1 MARKISRENRPG
13 ATAPREESV
22 RGLGA
27 SVGEAIDERQPD
39 QQQAAPQEQSL
50 EEAIGRATATERA
63 PNSSER
69 FSFWL
74 KPGNMINPFDIV
86 AAKQGLDGSMT
97 YGLVTNIH
105 HSTDA
110 PSHLSNYIAN
120 DFGELTAEP
129 NTPRQGTNVADVSVL
144 ANTKETYMPV
154 QNEALV
160 WFADENGIHAG
171 LGIDTMKRKE
181 QERRIPICVPAGLI
195 EMSNGTEAVAYL
207 DKEYVLGPEGAHVN
221 ISGIS
226 GLATKT
232 SYIMFLIQSILQTMD
247 KRVAGQQDRV
257 RSSDVAVVL
266 VNVKYND
273 LLAIDEPPD
282 GGLPPDQIE
291 LWRRLGLEPKPFSNV
306 TYLLPAGK
314 DSKRDPGRAN
324 CYPPQPDLMKSKIY
338 AYELR
343 DCVDKL
349 DAMFADIPD
358 EYGVL
363 DAIIGITREG
373 LEENRREWQNVR
385 TWQDLI
391 NNSPLT
397 QWAAGQGH
405 APGALQPR
413 SIQRFFRYL
422 RKAVYHRTTG
432 LFVDRRNQ
440 AWVTVRDVLSRI
452 QGGHTYVVDI
462 AKLHDNEQMLVF
474 GDVVRTIYGVFSGAG
489 EMGMDLGDFDD
500 QDYEPPKRAIIFVDE
515 LNKYAPS
522 ERGKKSPILEDLLEI
537 SERGRSLGVILMSAQ
552 QFASAV
558 HDRIIGNAA
567 TKVFGRTA
575 PTELSQSNYRFLN
588 DDVKMHLTRLDKG
601 DLVVTHPI
609 YRQPIKIRFPR
620 PAYKQ
625 HR

>member
-1 MARKISRENRPG
+1 MTQRRTTPSKPVADHVDILP
-13 ATAPREESV
+13 
-22 RGLGA
+22 
-27 SVGEAIDERQPD
+27 ERQASATEEP
-39 QQQAAPQEQSL
+39 QTSAAPQVSAPMTPDT
-50 EEAIGRATATERA
+50 AIGRATATERA
-63 PNSSER
+63 PNSSEQ

-74 KPGNMINPFDIV
+74 RPGQMINPFDIV
-86 AAKQGLDGSMT
+86 AAQQALNDSMT
-97 YGLVTNIH
+97 YGLVTNIR

-120 DFGELTAEP
+120 DFGELTDEP
-129 NTPRQGTNVADVSVL
+129 NTPRQGTNVAEVSVL
-144 ANTKETYMPV
+144 ANTKDTYMPV
-154 QNEALV
+154 QNEALI
-160 WFADENGIHAG
+160 WFADEDGIHAG

-181 QERRIPICVPAGLI
+181 QERGVPICVPAGLI

-247 KRVAGQQDRV
+247 KPIRGQHDRV

-273 LLAIDEPPD
+273 LLAIDEQPD
-282 GGLPPDQIE
+282 GGLPPEQIA
-291 LWRRLGLEPKPFSNV
+291 LWNRLGLQPQPFSNV
-306 TYLLPAGK
+306 VYLLPAGK
-314 DSKRDPGRAN
+314 DSQHDPGRAN
-324 CYPPQPDLMKSKIY
+324 CYPPQPDLLKSKIY

-343 DCVDKL
+343 DCVDNL
-349 DAMFADIPD
+349 DAMFAEVPD

-363 DAIIGITREG
+363 DAIIGIVRDG
-373 LEENRREWQNVR
+373 LESNHQDWQRVK

-391 NNSPLT
+391 YNSPLT
-397 QWAAGQGH
+397 RWARGQGQ
-405 APGALQPR
+405 APGAIQPR

-432 LFVDRRNQ
+432 LFVDRRN
-440 AWVTVRDVLSRI
+440 AHWVTVREVLCRI
-452 QGGHTYVVDI
+452 RGGHTYVVDI

-474 GDVVRTIYGVFSGAG
+474 GDIVRTIYSVFSGAG
-489 EMGMDLGDFDD
+489 EMGMDLAQFDEEN
-500 QDYEPPKRAIIFVDE
+500 YEPPKRVIIFVDE
-515 LNKYAPS
+515 LNKYAPA

-537 SERGRSLGVILMSAQ
+537 SERGRSLGVVLMSAQ

-575 PTELSQSNYRFLN
+575 PTELSHSNYRFLN
-588 DDVKMHLTRLDKG
+588 DDVKMHLTRLNKG
-601 DLVVTHPI
+601 DLVLTHPI
-609 YRQPIKIRFPR
+609 YRQPIKIKFPR
-620 PAYKQ
+620 PVYKQ
-625 HR
+625 GPA

>member
-1 MARKISRENRPG
+1 MTEMEQEKNKSETSVEKTEVSDSNEERAARSANENIPV
-13 ATAPREESV
+13 E
-22 RGLGA
+22 
-27 SVGEAIDERQPD
+27 QP
-39 QQQAAPQEQSL
+39 PEN
-50 EEAIGRATATERA
+50 AIGRATATERT

-74 KPGNMINPFDIV
+74 KPGLSINPFDIT
-86 AAKQGLDGSMT
+86 AAKQSMDESVT

-120 DFGELTAEP
+120 DFGELVAEP

-144 ANTKETYMPV
+144 ANTKDTYMPV

-160 WFADENGIHAG
+160 WFADEDGIHAG

-181 QERRIPICVPAGLI
+181 QRRQVPICVPAGLI
-195 EMSNGTEAVAYL
+195 EMSNGTEAVALL
-207 DKEYVLGPEGAHVN
+207 DKEYVLGPEGAHIN

-247 KRVAGQQDRV
+247 RQIDGSQAAV

-266 VNVKYND
+266 INVKYND
-273 LLAIDEPPD
+273 LLAIDEAPE
-282 GGLPPDQIE
+282 GGLESDQIA
-291 LWRRLGLEPKPFSNV
+291 LWRRLGLEPKPFDNV
-306 TYLLPAGK
+306 TYLLPAGT
-314 DSKRDPGRAN
+314 DSQRDPGRAN
-324 CYPPQPDLMKSKIY
+324 CYPPQPDLIKTKIY

-349 DAMFADIPD
+349 DAMLADVPD

-373 LEENRREWQNVR
+373 LEGNQGDWQNVR
-385 TWQDLI
+385 TWNDLI
-391 NNSPLT
+391 YNSPLT
-397 QWAAGQGH
+397 KWANNESP

-422 RKAVYHRTTG
+422 RKTIQHRTTG
-432 LFVDRRNQ
+432 LFVDQKSQN
-440 AWVTVRDVLSRI
+440 WITVRDVMNRI
-452 QGGHTYVVDI
+452 KGGHTYVVDI

-474 GDVVRTIYGVFSGAG
+474 GDVVRTIYSVFSGAG
-489 EMGMDLGDFDD
+489 EMGMDLGQFDE
-500 QDYEPPKRAIIFVDE
+500 QDYTPPKKVIIFVDE

-537 SERGRSLGVILMSAQ
+537 SERGRSLGVVLTSAQ

-575 PTELSQSNYRFLN
+575 PTELSQSNYRFLK
-588 DDVKMHLTRLDKG
+588 DDVKMHLTRLDQG

-609 YRQPIKIRFPR
+609 YRQPIKIKFPR

-625 HR
+625 YR

>member
-1 MARKISRENRPG
+1 
-13 ATAPREESV
+13 
-22 RGLGA
+22 
-27 SVGEAIDERQPD
+27 
-39 QQQAAPQEQSL
+39 
-50 EEAIGRATATERA
+50 
-63 PNSSER
+63 
-69 FSFWL
+69 
-74 KPGNMINPFDIV
+74 MINPFDIV
-86 AAKQGLDGSMT
+86 AAKQGLDGSTT
-97 YGLVTNIH
+97 YGLITNIH

-120 DFGELTAEP
+120 DFGELISEP

-144 ANTKETYMPV
+144 ANTAETYMPV

-181 QERRIPICVPAGLI
+181 QERRVPICVPAGLI
-195 EMSNGTEAVAYL
+195 EMSNGTQAVAYL

-232 SYIMFLIQSILQTMD
+232 SYVMFLIQSILQTMD
-247 KRVAGQQDRV
+247 KRVNGKQDRV

-282 GGLPPDQIE
+282 GGLPPDQIA
-291 LWRRLGLEPKPFSNV
+291 LWRRLGLEPQPFSNV

-314 DSKRDPGRAN
+314 DSQRDPARAN
-324 CYPPQPDLMKSKIY
+324 CYPLGPGQPQPDLLKSKIF

-343 DCVDKL
+343 DCLDKL
-349 DAMFADIPD
+349 DTLLTDVPD
-358 EYGVL
+358 EYGTL
-363 DAIIGITREG
+363 AAIMDGIREG
-373 LEENRREWQNVR
+373 LLSGKNGWEKVKTWKDLRWKSPATEWMDGKQKPPGNVPA
-385 TWQDLI
+385 
-391 NNSPLT
+391 NSV
-397 QWAAGQGH
+397 G
-405 APGALQPR
+405 
-413 SIQRFFRYL
+413 RFFRYL
-422 RKAVYHRTTG
+422 NRVVQQRSSGVFVETRHNNWTT
-432 LFVDRRNQ
+432 VSS
-440 AWVTVRDVLSRI
+440 VLSRI

-489 EMGMDLGDFDD
+489 EMGMDLGDFDE
-500 QDYEPPKRAIIFVDE
+500 QDYEPPKKVIIFVDE

-522 ERGKKSPILEDLLEI
+522 DRGKKSPILEDLLEI
-537 SERGRSLGVILMSAQ
+537 SERGRSLGVVLMSAQ

-558 HDRIIGNAA
+558 HDRITGNAA
-567 TKVFGRTA
+567 TKVLGRTA
-575 PTELSQSNYRFLN
+575 PTELTQSSYRFLN

-609 YRQPIKIRFPR
+609 YRQPIKITFPR

>member
-1 MARKISRENRPG
+1 MGKEKEYSGIAPKSEGTEQVQPTVEEPDGNDTVVESPRVL
-13 ATAPREESV
+13 TA
-22 RGLGA
+22 
-27 SVGEAIDERQPD
+27 
-39 QQQAAPQEQSL
+39 
-50 EEAIGRATATERA
+50 EEAVGRATATERMS
-63 PNSSER
+63 NSSEK

-74 KPGNMINPFDIV
+74 KPGQMINPFDIV
-86 AAKQGLDGSMT
+86 AARQGLDGSMT
-97 YGLVTNIH
+97 YGLVTNIR

-110 PSHLSNYIAN
+110 PSHLSNFIAN
-120 DFGELTAEP
+120 DFGELTEEP
-129 NTPRQGTNVADVSVL
+129 NTPRQGTNVAEVSVL
-144 ANTKETYMPV
+144 ANTADTYMPI

-160 WFADENGIHAG
+160 WFADEDGIHAG

-181 QERRIPICVPAGLI
+181 QERHVPICVPAGLI
-195 EMSNGTEAVAYL
+195 QMSNGTEAIAFL

-247 KRVAGQQDRV
+247 KKVDGKQAAV
-257 RSSDVAVVL
+257 RSGDVAVVL

-273 LLAIDEPPD
+273 LLAIDKDPED
-282 GGLPPDQIE
+282 GLDPEQSD
-291 LWRRLGLEPKPFSNV
+291 LWRRLGLEPQPFKNV

-314 DSKRDPGRAN
+314 ESLHDPSRAN
-324 CYPPQPDLMKSKIY
+324 CYPPQPGLMKTKIY

-343 DCVDKL
+343 DCADKL
-349 DAMFADIPD
+349 DAMMSGIPD

-363 DAIIGITREG
+363 DAIIGIVREA
-373 LEENRREWQNVR
+373 LEENRGDWQQVQ
-385 TWQDLI
+385 TWDDLI

-397 QWAAGQGH
+397 KWAKGEGH
-405 APGALQPR
+405 APGAIQPR

-422 RKAVYHRTTG
+422 RKTVRHRTTG

-440 AWVTVRDVLSRI
+440 SWVTVRDVLSRI

-474 GDVVRTIYGVFSGAG
+474 GDVVRTIYQVFSGAG
-489 EMGMDLGDFDD
+489 EMGLDLGDFDD
-500 QDYEPPKRAIIFVDE
+500 QDYEPPKKVIIFVDE

-537 SERGRSLGVILMSAQ
+537 SERGRSLGVILLSAQ
-552 QFASAV
+552 QFSSAV

-601 DLVVTHPI
+601 ELVVTHPI
-609 YRQPIKIRFPR
+609 YRQPIKIKFPW

-625 HR
+625 YR

>member
-1 MARKISRENRPG
+1 MAEKNTSKRNPPAASESAGLIETPVVESALDEAANEQQGPEN
-13 ATAPREESV
+13 
-22 RGLGA
+22 
-27 SVGEAIDERQPD
+27 
-39 QQQAAPQEQSL
+39 
-50 EEAIGRATATERA
+50 AIGRATATERA

-74 KPGNMINPFDIV
+74 RPGNMINPFDIV
-86 AAKQGLDGSMT
+86 AARQGLDDSMT

-129 NTPRQGTNVADVSVL
+129 NTPRQGTNVADVSIL

-181 QERRIPICVPAGLI
+181 QERRVPICVPAGLI
-195 EMSNGTEAVAYL
+195 EMSNGTQAVAYL

-247 KRVAGQQDRV
+247 KRIDGQQDRV

-273 LLAIDEPPD
+273 LLAIDEAPA
-282 GGLPPDQIE
+282 GGLSPDQIA
-291 LWRRLGLEPKPFSNV
+291 LWRRLGLEPQPFGNV
-306 TYLLPAGK
+306 MYLLPAGK
-314 DSKRDPGRAN
+314 DSQRDPSRAN
-324 CYPPQPDLMKSKIY
+324 CYAPQPDLLKSKIF

-349 DAMFADIPD
+349 DAMLADIPD

-363 DAIIGITREG
+363 DAIVGIVREG
-373 LEENRREWQNVR
+373 LEGNQRDWQTVR
-385 TWQDLI
+385 TWRDLI
-391 NNSPLT
+391 DNSPLT
-397 QWAAGQGH
+397 RWAGGQAQ

-440 AWVTVRDVLSRI
+440 SWVTVRDVLNRI

-489 EMGMDLGDFDD
+489 ELGMDLGDFDEEN
-500 QDYEPPKRAIIFVDE
+500 YEPPKRVIIFVDE

-537 SERGRSLGVILMSAQ
+537 SERGRSLGVVLMSAQ

-575 PTELSQSNYRFLN
+575 PTELTQSNYRFLN

-601 DLVVTHPI
+601 DLVATHPI
-609 YRQPIKIRFPR
+609 YRQPIKIKFPR

>member
-1 MARKISRENRPG
+1 MKHEKSQSASAADRVTISDSAEKQIAEPTVNN
-13 ATAPREESV
+13 TSTNQSEDS
-22 RGLGA
+22 L
-27 SVGEAIDERQPD
+27 
-39 QQQAAPQEQSL
+39 EQSSKN
-50 EEAIGRATATERA
+50 AIGRATATERT

-74 KPGNMINPFDIV
+74 RPGLSINPFDIT
-86 AAKQGLDGSMT
+86 AAKQSLDESIT

-120 DFGELTAEP
+120 DFGELVDEP

-144 ANTKETYMPV
+144 ANTKNTYMPI

-160 WFADENGIHAG
+160 WFANEDGIHVG
-171 LGIDTMKRKE
+171 LGIDAMKRKE
-181 QERRIPICVPAGLI
+181 QECQAPICVPAGLI
-195 EMSNGTEAVAYL
+195 EMSNGTEAVALL
-207 DKEYVLGPEGAHVN
+207 DKEYILGPEGAHVN

-247 KRVAGQQDRV
+247 KKIDGGQAAV

-266 VNVKYND
+266 INVKYND
-273 LLAIDEPPD
+273 LLAIDEAPEND
-282 GGLPPDQIE
+282 LEPDQLA
-291 LWRRLGLEPKPFSNV
+291 LWNRLGLKPQPFSNV
-306 TYLLPAGK
+306 TYLLPAGT
-314 DSKRDPGRAN
+314 DSQRDPKRAN
-324 CYPPQPDLMKSKIY
+324 CYQPQPNSSKTQIY

-343 DCVDKL
+343 DCTDKL
-349 DAMFADIPD
+349 EAMLADVPD
-358 EYGVL
+358 ESGVL
-363 DAIIGITREG
+363 DTIIGIARNG
-373 LEENRREWQNVR
+373 LEGNHTDWQRVQ
-385 TWQDLI
+385 TWDDLI
-391 NNSPLT
+391 SRSPLT
-397 QWAAGQGH
+397 KWASGKED
-405 APGALQPR
+405 APGALQAR
-413 SIQRFFRYL
+413 SIQRFFRYV
-422 RKAVYHRTTG
+422 RKAVRHRTTG
-432 LFVDRRNQ
+432 LFVNRKNQ
-440 AWVTVRDVLSRI
+440 SWVTVRDVLNRI
-452 QGGHTYVVDI
+452 KGGHTYVVDI

-474 GDVVRTIYGVFSGAG
+474 GDVVRTIYSVFSGAG
-489 EMGMDLGDFDD
+489 EMGMDLGQFDEV
-500 QDYEPPKRAIIFVDE
+500 DYTPPKKVIIFVDE

-537 SERGRSLGVILMSAQ
+537 SERGRSLGVVLTSAQ
-552 QFASAV
+552 QFASVV

-575 PTELSQSNYRFLN
+575 PTELGQPSYRFLK

-609 YRQPIKIRFPR
+609 YRQPIKIKFPR

>member
-1 MARKISRENRPG
+1 MAEIGHEKNKSERNAEKQE
-13 ATAPREESV
+13 V
-22 RGLGA
+22 LGG
-27 SVGEAIDERQPD
+27 GEAQIPEPVSDDVSARQHTD
-39 QQQAAPQEQSL
+39 SL
-50 EEAIGRATATERA
+50 ERPQKEAIGRATATERTT
-63 PNSSER
+63 NSSER

-74 KPGNMINPFDIV
+74 KPGLLINPFDITT
-86 AAKQGLDGSMT
+86 AKQGLDGSVT

-120 DFGELTAEP
+120 DFGELTGEP

-144 ANTKETYMPV
+144 ANSKDTYMPV

-160 WFADENGIHAG
+160 WFADENGIHVG

-181 QERRIPICVPAGLI
+181 QERRVPICIPAGLI
-195 EMSNGTEAVAYL
+195 EMSNGTEAVAFL

-247 KRVAGQQDRV
+247 KQVEGRQAAV
-257 RSSDVAVVL
+257 RSGDVAVVL

-273 LLAIDEPPD
+273 LLAIDEAPD
-282 GGLPPDQIE
+282 GSLAPDQLA
-291 LWRRLGLEPKPFSNV
+291 LWRRLGLEPQPFRNV

-314 DSKRDPGRAN
+314 DSQRDPGRAN
-324 CYPPQPDLMKSKIY
+324 CYPPQPDLIKTKIY

-349 DAMFADIPD
+349 DAMLADIPD

-363 DAIIGITREG
+363 DSIIGITREG
-373 LEENRREWQNVR
+373 LEGNNRDWQNVR
-385 TWQDLI
+385 TWNDLI
-391 NNSPLT
+391 NNSPLSK
-397 QWAAGQGH
+397 WATGQAP

-413 SIQRFFRYL
+413 SIHRFFRYV
-422 RKAVYHRTTG
+422 RKTVRHRTTG
-432 LFVDRRNQ
+432 LFVDQRNQ
-440 AWVTVRDVLSRI
+440 NWVTVRDVLNRI
-452 QGGHTYVVDI
+452 QGGHTYVIDI

-489 EMGMDLGDFDD
+489 EMGMDLGRFDEE
-500 QDYEPPKRAIIFVDE
+500 DYEPPKRVIIFVDE

-522 ERGKKSPILEDLLEI
+522 ERGKRSPISEDLLEI
-537 SERGRSLGVILMSAQ
+537 SERGRSLGVVLTSAQ

-575 PTELSQSNYRFLN
+575 PTELSQSNYRFLK

-609 YRQPIKIRFPR
+609 YRQPIKIKFPR

>member
-1 MARKISRENRPG
+1 MAEMEHVKTKSEAAAEVTEILGGVGGEPAEPVS
-13 ATAPREESV
+13 EEGSTNP
-22 RGLGA
+22 
-27 SVGEAIDERQPD
+27 STD
-39 QQQAAPQEQSL
+39 SL
-50 EEAIGRATATERA
+50 EQPVENAIGRATATERIS
-63 PNSSER
+63 NSSER

-74 KPGNMINPFDIV
+74 KPGLSINPFDIT
-86 AAKQGLDGSMT
+86 AARQDLDGSVT

-120 DFGELTAEP
+120 DFGELIDEP

-144 ANTKETYMPV
+144 ANTKDTYMPV

-160 WFADENGIHAG
+160 WFADENGIHVG
-171 LGIDTMKRKE
+171 LGIDTMKHKE
-181 QERRIPICVPAGLI
+181 QERRVPICVPAGLI
-195 EMSNGTEAVAYL
+195 EMSNGTEAVALL
-207 DKEYVLGPEGAHVN
+207 DKEYVLGPEGAHIN

-247 KRVAGQQDRV
+247 KRIDGDQASV

-273 LLAIDEPPD
+273 LLAIDEAPE
-282 GGLPPDQIE
+282 GGLEPNQLA
-291 LWRRLGLEPKPFSNV
+291 LWRRLGLEPQPFSNV

-314 DSKRDPGRAN
+314 DSERDPGRAN
-324 CYPPQPDLMKSKIY
+324 CYTPQPELIKTKIY

-349 DAMFADIPD
+349 DAMLADVPD

-373 LEENRREWQNVR
+373 IEGNRRDWQNVR
-385 TWQDLI
+385 TWNDLI

-397 QWAAGQGH
+397 RWANGLEA
-405 APGALQPR
+405 APGALQAR

-422 RKAVYHRTTG
+422 RKTVQHRTTG
-432 LFVDRRNQ
+432 LFVNQRNQ
-440 AWVTVRDVLSRI
+440 NWVTVRDVLSRI
-452 QGGHTYVVDI
+452 KGGHTYVVDI

-489 EMGMDLGDFDD
+489 EMGMDLGQFDEG
-500 QDYEPPKRAIIFVDE
+500 DYEPPKKVIIFVDE

-537 SERGRSLGVILMSAQ
+537 SERGRSLGVVLTSAQ

-575 PTELSQSNYRFLN
+575 PTELTQSNYRFLK

-609 YRQPIKIRFPR
+609 YRQPIKIKFPR

>member
-1 MARKISRENRPG
+1 M
-13 ATAPREESV
+13 T
-22 RGLGA
+22 
-27 SVGEAIDERQPD
+27 
-39 QQQAAPQEQSL
+39 
-50 EEAIGRATATERA
+50 
-63 PNSSER
+63 
-69 FSFWL
+69 
-74 KPGNMINPFDIV
+74 NPFDIV
-86 AAKQGLDGSMT
+86 AAKQGLDDSMT

-120 DFGELTAEP
+120 DFGELTDEP
-129 NTPRQGTNVADVSVL
+129 NTPRQGTNVAEVSVL

-181 QERRIPICVPAGLI
+181 QECRVPICIPAGLI
-195 EMSNGTEAVAYL
+195 EMSNGTKAVAYL
-207 DKEYVLGPEGAHVN
+207 DKEYVLGPDGAHVN

-247 KRVAGQQDRV
+247 RRVDGRHDRV

-266 VNVKYND
+266 INVKYND
-273 LLAIDEPPD
+273 LLAIDEAPE
-282 GGLPPDQIE
+282 GGLASDQIA
-291 LWRRLGLEPKPFSNV
+291 LWRRVGLEPQPFKNV

-314 DSKRDPGRAN
+314 DSQREPSRAN
-324 CYPPQPDLMKSKIY
+324 CYTPQPELVKSKIF

-349 DAMFADIPD
+349 DAMLADVPD

-363 DAIIGITREG
+363 DTIVGIVREG
-373 LEENRREWQNVR
+373 LEGKQPEWQNVR
-385 TWQDLI
+385 TWHDLI

-397 QWAAGQGH
+397 RWPKRQEQAQG
-405 APGALQPR
+405 AIQSR
-413 SIQRFFRYL
+413 SIERYFRYL
-422 RKAVYHRTTG
+422 RKAVYQRTTG
-432 LFVDRRNQ
+432 LFVDRRHQ
-440 AWVTVRDVLSRI
+440 SWVTVRDVLSRI
-452 QGGHTYVVDI
+452 QGGNTYVVDI
-462 AKLHDNEQMLVF
+462 AKLHDNEQMLLF

-489 EMGMDLGDFDD
+489 ELEMDLGDFDEEN
-500 QDYEPPKRAIIFVDE
+500 YEPPKRVIIFVDE

-522 ERGKKSPILEDLLEI
+522 ERGRKSPILEDLLEI
-537 SERGRSLGVILMSAQ
+537 GERGRSLGVVLMSAQ

-575 PTELSQSNYRFLN
+575 PTELTQSSYHFLN

-601 DLVVTHPI
+601 DLLVTHPI
-609 YRQPIKIRFPR
+609 YRQPMKIKFPR
-620 PAYKQ
+620 PALSNTDDLSAPGETGVAELGST
-625 HR
+625 

>member
-1 MARKISRENRPG
+1 MAEVEHEKNKLEDIVTNKEITDG
-13 ATAPREESV
+13 DEGEIIESADEDV
-22 RGLGA
+22 
-27 SVGEAIDERQPD
+27 EA
-39 QQQAAPQEQSL
+39 QQLSDSLEQHP
-50 EEAIGRATATERA
+50 EEAIGRATATERTS
-63 PNSSER
+63 NSSER

-74 KPGNMINPFDIV
+74 KPGLLINPFDIT
-86 AAKQGLDGSMT
+86 AAAQGLDESVT

-120 DFGELTAEP
+120 DFGELTGEP

-144 ANTKETYMPV
+144 ANTKDTYMPV

-160 WFADENGIHAG
+160 WFADEKGIHVG

-181 QERRIPICVPAGLI
+181 QERGVPICVPAGLI
-195 EMSNGTEAVAYL
+195 EMSNGTEAVAFL
-207 DKEYVLGPEGAHVN
+207 DNEYVLGPEGAHVN

-247 KRVAGQQDRV
+247 KKIDGQQAQV

-273 LLAIDEPPD
+273 LLAIDEAPG
-282 GGLPPDQIE
+282 GGLEPEQLE
-291 LWRRLGLEPKPFSNV
+291 LWRNLGLEPQPFKNV

-314 DSKRDPGRAN
+314 DSQRDPGRAN
-324 CYPPQPDLMKSKIY
+324 CYPPQPDLIKTKIY

-343 DCVDKL
+343 DCMDKL
-349 DAMFADIPD
+349 DAMLSDVPD

-363 DAIIGITREG
+363 DSIIEITREG
-373 LEENRREWQNVR
+373 LEGNDTSWQNVR
-385 TWQDLI
+385 TWSDLI
-391 NNSPLT
+391 NHSPLT
-397 QWAAGQGH
+397 KWANSEER

-413 SIQRFFRYL
+413 SFQRFFRYL
-422 RKAVYHRTTG
+422 RKVVWHRTTG
-432 LFVDRRNQ
+432 LFVNQRNQ
-440 AWVTVRDVLSRI
+440 NWFTVSDVLSRI
-452 QGGHTYVVDI
+452 KGGHTYVVDI

-474 GDVVRTIYGVFSGAG
+474 GDIVRTIYGVFSGAG
-489 EMGMDLGDFDD
+489 EMGMELGQFDEE
-500 QDYEPPKRAIIFVDE
+500 DYEPPKKVIIFVDE
-515 LNKYAPS
+515 LNKYAPA
-522 ERGKKSPILEDLLEI
+522 ERGKRSPILEDLLEI
-537 SERGRSLGVILMSAQ
+537 SERGRSLGVVLTSAQ

-575 PTELSQSNYRFLN
+575 PTELSQSNYRFLK

-601 DLVVTHPI
+601 ELVVTHPI
-609 YRQPIKIRFPR
+609 YRQPIKIKFPR

-625 HR
+625 LR

>member
-1 MARKISRENRPG
+1 MAQ
-13 ATAPREESV
+13 
-22 RGLGA
+22 
-27 SVGEAIDERQPD
+27 RQPNHE
-39 QQQAAPQEQSL
+39 QAVADRVESPPVEQAKVAEQAKDAPAPDAGNQMTPAT
-50 EEAIGRATATERA
+50 AIGRATATERV
-63 PNSSER
+63 PNSSEL

-74 KPGNMINPFDIV
+74 RPGQMINPFDIV
-86 AAKQGLDGSMT
+86 AAKQALDESMT
-97 YGLVTNIH
+97 YGLVTNIR

-129 NTPRQGTNVADVSVL
+129 NTPRQGTNVAEVSVL
-144 ANTKETYMPV
+144 ANTEDTYMPV

-181 QERRIPICVPAGLI
+181 EERRVPICVPAGLI
-195 EMSNGTEAVAYL
+195 EMSNGTEAVAFL

-232 SYIMFLIQSILQTMD
+232 SYIMFLIQSVLQTMD
-247 KRVAGQQDRV
+247 RRIDGQQDRV

-273 LLAIDEPPD
+273 LLAIDEQPD
-282 GGLPPDQIE
+282 GGLAPDQIV
-291 LWRRLGLEPKPFSNV
+291 LWRRLGLEPQPFRNV
-306 TYLLPAGK
+306 TYLLPAGRE
-314 DSKRDPGRAN
+314 SQRDPSRAN
-324 CYPPQPDLMKSKIY
+324 CYPPQPDLMKTKIF

-349 DAMFADIPD
+349 DAMLADIPD

-363 DAIIGITREG
+363 DAIVGIVREG
-373 LEENRREWQNVR
+373 LESNHRDWQNVR

-391 NNSPLT
+391 NNSPLSR
-397 QWAAGQGH
+397 WASGQAQ
-405 APGALQPR
+405 APGAIQPR

-440 AWVTVRDVLSRI
+440 SWVTVRDVLNRI

-489 EMGMDLGDFDD
+489 EMGMDLGQFDED
-500 QDYEPPKRAIIFVDE
+500 DYEPPKRVIIFVDE

-537 SERGRSLGVILMSAQ
+537 SERGRSLGVVLMSAQ

-609 YRQPIKIRFPR
+609 YRQPIKIKFPR

>member
-1 MARKISRENRPG
+1 MPNQDPPANLDPTAAQARAEVARAGVPG
-13 ATAPREESV
+13 PATAPTATE
-22 RGLGA
+22 
-27 SVGEAIDERQPD
+27 QTPD
-39 QQQAAPQEQSL
+39 Q
-50 EEAIGRATATERA
+50 AIGRATATERA
-63 PNSSER
+63 PNSSEQ

-74 KPGNMINPFDIV
+74 RPGRMINPFDIV
-86 AAKQGLDGSMT
+86 AAKQSLDASTT
-97 YGLVTNIH
+97 YGLITNIH

-120 DFGELTAEP
+120 DFGELIAEP

-144 ANTKETYMPV
+144 SNTAETYMPV

-181 QERRIPICVPAGLI
+181 QERRVPICVPAGLI
-195 EMSNGTEAVAYL
+195 EMSNGTQAVAYL

-232 SYIMFLIQSILQTMD
+232 SYVMFLIQSILQTMD
-247 KRVAGQQDRV
+247 KRVNGQQDRV

-282 GGLPPDQIE
+282 GGLPPDQIA
-291 LWRRLGLEPKPFSNV
+291 LWRRLGLEPQPFRNV

-314 DSKRDPGRAN
+314 DSLRDPSRAN
-324 CYPPQPDLMKSKIY
+324 CYSPQPELMKSKLF

-343 DCVDKL
+343 DCIDKL
-349 DAMFADIPD
+349 DAMLADIPD

-363 DAIIGITREG
+363 DAIVGIVREG
-373 LEENRREWQNVR
+373 LEGNHRDWQGVK

-391 NNSPLT
+391 NNSPLAR
-397 QWAAGQGH
+397 WASGQTP
-405 APGALQPR
+405 APGAIQPR

-432 LFVDRRNQ
+432 LFVDKRNQ
-440 AWVTVRDVLSRI
+440 SWVTVRDVLSRI

-489 EMGMDLGDFDD
+489 EMGMDLGDFDEQNYD
-500 QDYEPPKRAIIFVDE
+500 PPKKVIIFVDE

-522 ERGKKSPILEDLLEI
+522 DRGKKSPILEDLLEI
-537 SERGRSLGVILMSAQ
+537 SERGRSLGVVLMSAQ

-567 TKVFGRTA
+567 TKVLGRTA
-575 PTELSQSNYRFLN
+575 PTELTQSSYRFLN

-609 YRQPIKIRFPR
+609 YRQPIKITFPR

>member
-1 MARKISRENRPG
+1 MAKQSDKEGKPESG
-13 ATAPREESV
+13 TAKGEVLGGVGGQIAETVREE
-22 RGLGA
+22 RA
-27 SVGEAIDERQPD
+27 DE
-39 QQQAAPQEQSL
+39 QQVPTPQGP

-86 AAKQGLDGSMT
+86 AAKQGLDQSMT

-129 NTPRQGTNVADVSVL
+129 NTPRQGANVADVSVL
-144 ANTKETYMPV
+144 ANTEDTYMPV

-181 QERRIPICVPAGLI
+181 QERRVPICVPAGLI
-195 EMSNGTEAVAYL
+195 EMSNGTTATAFL

-247 KRVAGQQDRV
+247 KRIDGRQDRV

-282 GGLPPDQIE
+282 GGLPPDQME
-291 LWRRLGLEPKPFSNV
+291 LWRRLGLEPQPFCNV
-306 TYLLPAGK
+306 TYLLPAGR
-314 DSKRDPGRAN
+314 DSQRDPARAN
-324 CYPPQPDLMKSKIY
+324 CYAPQPDLMKSKIF

-349 DAMFADIPD
+349 DAMLADIPD

-363 DAIIGITREG
+363 DAIVGIVREG
-373 LEENRREWQNVR
+373 LEANQRDWQNVQ

-397 QWAAGQGH
+397 RWANGQAQ
-405 APGALQPR
+405 APGALQAR

-440 AWVTVRDVLSRI
+440 SWTTVRDELCRI

-489 EMGMDLGDFDD
+489 EMGMDLGDFDEA
-500 QDYEPPKRAIIFVDE
+500 DYEPPKRVIIFVDE

-537 SERGRSLGVILMSAQ
+537 SERGRSLGVVLMSAQ

-609 YRQPIKIRFPR
+609 YRQPIKIKFPR

>member
-1 MARKISRENRPG
+1 MAGMNEMQDKARTITEKREML
-13 ATAPREESV
+13 
-22 RGLGA
+22 GLIG
-27 SVGEAIDERQPD
+27 GEAIEAVRADQSGEQPAT
-39 QQQAAPQEQSL
+39 QQMP

-86 AAKQGLDGSMT
+86 AAKQGLDESMT

-144 ANTKETYMPV
+144 ANTEDTYMPV

-181 QERRIPICVPAGLI
+181 SERGVPICVPAGLI
-195 EMSNGTEAVAYL
+195 EMSNGTEAAAYL

-247 KRVAGQQDRV
+247 KRIDGRQDRV

-291 LWRRLGLEPKPFSNV
+291 LWRRLGLEPKEFSNV

-314 DSKRDPGRAN
+314 DSQRDPGRAN
-324 CYPPQPDLMKSKIY
+324 CYAPQPDLMKSKIF

-349 DAMFADIPD
+349 DAMLADIPD

-363 DAIIGITREG
+363 DAIVGIVREG
-373 LEENRREWQNVR
+373 LETNQRDWQHVR

-397 QWAAGQGH
+397 RWASGQAQ
-405 APGALQPR
+405 APGALQAR

-432 LFVDRRNQ
+432 LFVDQRNQ
-440 AWVTVRDVLSRI
+440 AWTTVRDELCRI
-452 QGGHTYVVDI
+452 QGGNTYVVDI

-489 EMGMDLGDFDD
+489 EMGMDLGDFDEA
-500 QDYEPPKRAIIFVDE
+500 DYEPPKRVIIFVDE

-537 SERGRSLGVILMSAQ
+537 SERGRSLGVVLMSAQ

-601 DLVVTHPI
+601 ELVVTHPI
-609 YRQPIKIRFPR
+609 YRQPIKIKFPR

>member
-1 MARKISRENRPG
+1 MAEQDDAGESIAERMEAGNQTTGDRS
-13 ATAPREESV
+13 PRSG
-22 RGLGA
+22 R
-27 SVGEAIDERQPD
+27 DP
-39 QQQAAPQEQSL
+39 
-50 EEAIGRATATERA
+50 IGRATATERA

-74 KPGNMINPFDIV
+74 RPGTMINPFDIV
-86 AAKQGLDGSMT
+86 EARQDLDDSVT
-97 YGLVTNIH
+97 FGLVTNIH

-120 DFGELTAEP
+120 DFGELVEEP

-144 ANTKETYMPV
+144 ANTSETYMPV

-160 WFADENGIHAG
+160 RFADENGIHAG

-181 QERRIPICVPAGLI
+181 DERRAPICIPAGLI
-195 EMSNGTEAVAYL
+195 EMSNGTEAVAFL

-232 SYIMFLIQSILQTMD
+232 SYVMFLIQSIIQSMD
-247 KRVAGQQDRV
+247 RRVDGQQDRV
-257 RSSDVAVVL
+257 SASDVAVVL

-282 GGLPPDQIE
+282 GGLAPEQIE
-291 LWRRLGLEPKPFSNV
+291 LWRRLGLEPQPFDKV

-314 DSKRDPGRAN
+314 DSKRDPSRAN
-324 CYPPQPDLMKSKIY
+324 CYPPQPDLLKSKIF

-349 DAMFADIPD
+349 DAMLSDAPD
-358 EYGVL
+358 EYGII
-363 DAIIGITREG
+363 DALVGIIREG
-373 LEENRREWQNVR
+373 IEGNARDWQNVR
-385 TWQDLI
+385 TWQDLL
-391 NNSPLT
+391 NRSPLST
-397 QWAAGQGH
+397 WASGGGP
-405 APGALQPR
+405 APGAIQPR

-432 LFVDRRNQ
+432 LFVDQRNQ
-440 AWVTVRDVLSRI
+440 AWTTVSDVLSRI
-452 QGGHTYVVDI
+452 EGGHTYVVDI

-489 EMGMDLGDFDD
+489 ELGMDLGDFDSS
-500 QDYEPPKRAIIFVDE
+500 DYEPPKRVIIFVDE

-522 ERGKKSPILEDLLEI
+522 ERGKRTPILEDLLEI

-558 HDRIIGNAA
+558 HDRIIGNAS

-575 PTELSQSNYRFLN
+575 PTELSQSSYRFLN

-601 DLVVTHPI
+601 DLVITHPI
-609 YRQPIKIRFPR
+609 YRQPVKIKFPR

>member
-1 MARKISRENRPG
+1 MAKKNDREDKPE
-13 ATAPREESV
+13 ATADKGEVLGGVGGEIVEAV
-22 RGLGA
+22 RA
-27 SVGEAIDERQPD
+27 EQAGEQP
-39 QQQAAPQEQSL
+39 AAQEQTP
-50 EEAIGRATATERA
+50 EQAIGRATATERA

-86 AAKQGLDGSMT
+86 AAKQGLDQSMT

-129 NTPRQGTNVADVSVL
+129 NTPRQGANVADVSVL
-144 ANTKETYMPV
+144 ANTEDTYMPV

-181 QERRIPICVPAGLI
+181 RERGVPICVPAGLI
-195 EMSNGTEAVAYL
+195 EMSNGTEAAAFL

-247 KRVAGQQDRV
+247 KRIDGRQDRV

-291 LWRRLGLEPKPFSNV
+291 LWRRLGLEPKEFSNV

-314 DSKRDPGRAN
+314 DSQRDPGRAN
-324 CYPPQPDLMKSKIY
+324 CYAPQPDLMKSKIF
-338 AYELR
+338 AYGLR
-343 DCVDKL
+343 DCMDKL
-349 DAMFADIPD
+349 DAMLADIPD

-363 DAIIGITREG
+363 DAIVGIVREG
-373 LEENRREWQNVR
+373 LEGNQRDWQAVR

-397 QWAAGQGH
+397 RWANGQAQ
-405 APGALQPR
+405 APGALQAR

-422 RKAVYHRTTG
+422 QKAVYHRTTG
-432 LFVDRRNQ
+432 LFVDRKNQ
-440 AWVTVRDVLSRI
+440 AWTTVRDELCRI

-489 EMGMDLGDFDD
+489 EMGMDLGDFDEA
-500 QDYEPPKRAIIFVDE
+500 DYEPPKRVIIFVDE

-537 SERGRSLGVILMSAQ
+537 SERGRSLGVVLMSAQ

-609 YRQPIKIRFPR
+609 YRQPIKIKFPR

>member
-1 MARKISRENRPG
+1 MPNQDQPVNPG
-13 ATAPREESV
+13 PAAAAPRTEAPPA
-22 RGLGA
+22 GA
-27 SVGEAIDERQPD
+27 PGPAHPAAEQTPD
-39 QQQAAPQEQSL
+39 K
-50 EEAIGRATATERA
+50 AIGRATATERA
-63 PNSSER
+63 PNSSEQ

-74 KPGNMINPFDIV
+74 RPDRMINPFDIV
-86 AAKQGLDGSMT
+86 AAKQSLDASTT
-97 YGLVTNIH
+97 YGLITNIH

-120 DFGELTAEP
+120 DFGELIAEP

-144 ANTKETYMPV
+144 SNTAETYMPV

-181 QERRIPICVPAGLI
+181 QERRVPICVPAGLI
-195 EMSNGTEAVAYL
+195 EMSNGTQAVAFL

-232 SYIMFLIQSILQTMD
+232 SYVMFLIQSILQTMD
-247 KRVAGQQDRV
+247 KRVNGQQDRV

-273 LLAIDEPPD
+273 LLAIDEAPD
-282 GGLPPDQIE
+282 GGLSPEQIA
-291 LWRRLGLEPKPFSNV
+291 LWRRLGLEPQPFGNV

-314 DSKRDPGRAN
+314 DSQRDPVRAN
-324 CYPPQPDLMKSKIY
+324 CYPPQPDLMKSKIF

-343 DCVDKL
+343 DCIDKL
-349 DAMFADIPD
+349 DAMLADIPD

-363 DAIIGITREG
+363 DAIVGIVREG
-373 LEENRREWQNVR
+373 LEGNSQPWQRVK

-391 NNSPLT
+391 NNSPLA
-397 QWAAGQGH
+397 QWASGQAQ
-405 APGALQPR
+405 APGAIQPR

-432 LFVDRRNQ
+432 LFVDKRNQ
-440 AWVTVRDVLSRI
+440 GWVTVRDVLSRI

-489 EMGMDLGDFDD
+489 EMGMDLGDFDE
-500 QDYEPPKRAIIFVDE
+500 QNYEPPKKVIIFVDE

-522 ERGKKSPILEDLLEI
+522 DRGKKSPILEDLLEI
-537 SERGRSLGVILMSAQ
+537 SERGRSLGVVLMSAQ

-567 TKVFGRTA
+567 TKVLGRTA
-575 PTELSQSNYRFLN
+575 PTELTQSSYRFLN

-609 YRQPIKIRFPR
+609 YRQPIKITFPR